1 MAKQFIISAMEEVLG
16 EYILNISKDNLK
28 IAAVRGQIK
37 LENVQL
43 DGDLIGSH
51 VLGAVGLSSFGVLS
65 CSAKSIK
72 VSIPWK
78 NLEKEPTRFEIKGVH
93 LVCVPLTPSTAS
105 QMYGAGTAVD
115 PRCTLRTRA
124 KRLVLARLERNFWNG
139 QIPGEGPVMKRI
151 QRAVKDVE
159 RDMKRSVNKQRKR
172 GPMSNRGFTVNAEDA
187 EMEDLLDNLVYTLGD
202 SLHNSLDRSS
212 EQDDS
217 SSFYSASDLPQI
229 PRDWKVRLRE
239 KVLRNIVAS
248 FHELHIRLEVPE
260 RGLELS
266 GTDGAHN
273 TPRRSG
279 ENTIAPDRAFALGF
293 TLESLVIRTANEKW
307 EAGSHEKRTYLGGST
322 MSAVKDHLGPNEY
335 VAFNNKIGYFNKL
348 SIYWDDSPPILL
360 SETVA
365 LQGNNCKLSTDKL
378 HSRVTAAMEALFMS
392 QDPGPVIRQSLSAKT
407 SRYVFESKTRC
418 LHVFTASHRSTYR
431 SILVRVTLVD
441 LTALFANR
449 WTLRFEYEQAIGHF
463 LDRSRALRMCFHSV
477 SPSTFDQ
484 TSICN
489 IRD

>member
-28 IAAVRGQIK
+28 IAALRGQIK

-43 DGDLIGSH
+43 DGDLVGSH

-151 QRAVKDVE
+151 QRAVKEVE
-159 RDMKRSVNKQRKR
+159 RGMKRSGNKHRKR
-172 GPMSNRGFTVNAEDA
+172 GPMNDREPNTTADDA
-187 EMEDLLDNLVYTLGD
+187 EMEDLLDNLVYNLGD
-202 SLHNSLDRSS
+202 SSHESLDRSS

-217 SSFYSASDLPQI
+217 TSFYSADDIPQI

-248 FHELHIRLEVPE
+248 FHEVHIRLEVPE

-266 GTDGAHN
+266 GTDGAHSSP
-273 TPRRSG
+273 TRRNG
-279 ENTIAPDRAFALGF
+279 KENTIAAERAFVLGF

-307 EAGSHEKRTYLGGST
+307 EAGSHEKRNFSGGST
-322 MSAVKDHLGPNEY
+322 MSSAKDHLGPNEF
-335 VAFNNKIGYFNKL
+335 VTFNNKIGYFNKL
-348 SIYWDDSPPILL
+348 SIYWDDDPPILL
-360 SETVA
+360 SETDA
-365 LQGNNCKLSTDKL
+365 LQGNFRKLSSDKIQ
-378 HSRVTAAMEALFMS
+378 SRVTAAMEALFIS

-407 SRYVFESKTRC
+407 SRYVFKRKTG
-418 LHVFTASHRSTYR
+418 
-431 SILVRVTLVD
+431 
-441 LTALFANR
+441 
-449 WTLRFEYEQAIGHF
+449 WKPGHLYIF
-463 LDRSRALRMCFHSV
+463 
-477 SPSTFDQ
+477 
-484 TSICN
+484 
-489 IRD
+489 